1 MTATCHASF
10 SRSCPLAP
18 RPRTHGRRCTVARHD
33 WRRSPLGC
41 QVRPA
46 PPPWQGVVGQESV
59 RGVEGTYATRGC
71 QAGVPLALSPAPRD
85 GALRPTCHAVP
96 EPRVC
101 LVGAPLQ
108 TGGVFSCQGRNRLS
122 HSTTT
127 TKQTRLC
134 GSGRLQHRRN
144 VSFRVSVGRYVAC
157 EVGPHGCDGSAFA
170 HNGKI
175 LPRCYTY
182 ISLSDP
188 PHNGNILPRCA
199 LRSAE

>member
-1 MTATCHASF
+1 MAALSAGLPGSPCTSTLA
-10 SRSCPLAP
+10 RSCWSGVCAG
-18 RPRTHGRRCTVARHD
+18 GRGHICHV
-33 WRRSPLGC
+33 
-41 QVRPA
+41 
-46 PPPWQGVVGQESV
+46 
-59 RGVEGTYATRGC
+59 TYATRSC

-182 ISLSDP
+182 LSLSDPPHNGKILPRCYTYLSLSDP